1 MKKIGILG
9 GTFDPPHNGHL
20 LIANEVLHALSLD
33 EIWFMPNQ
41 EPPHKLKSNGASTL
55 DRLNMLE
62 LAIAGHPNFYI
73 EKIELERSGRSYTI
87 DTMKL
92 VKEKYPMF
100 EFYFII
106 GADMVEYLPK
116 WSKIDELIRMVQ
128 FVGVNRPDYLEE
140 TTYPIINVKVPE
152 MGVSS
157 KLVRNRIKEKKPIR
171 YLVPDLV
178 RNYIEENMLYES

>member
-1 MKKIGILG
+1 
-9 GTFDPPHNGHL
+9 
-20 LIANEVLHALSLD
+20 
-33 EIWFMPNQ
+33 
-41 EPPHKLKSNGASTL
+41 
-55 DRLNMLE
+55 
-62 LAIAGHPNFYI
+62 
-73 EKIELERSGRSYTI
+73 
-87 DTMKL
+87 
-92 VKEKYPMF
+92 MF